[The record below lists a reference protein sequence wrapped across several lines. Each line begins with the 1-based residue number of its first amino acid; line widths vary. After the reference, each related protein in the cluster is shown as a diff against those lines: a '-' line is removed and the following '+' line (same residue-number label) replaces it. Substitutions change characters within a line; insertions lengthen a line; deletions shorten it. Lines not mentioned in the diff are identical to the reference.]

1 MPAFPDG
8 HSLVI
13 QAGFSL
19 LNPSV
24 LFSLLEEKKKREF
37 PPAARF
43 GDISMCFIKK
53 KREREDELP

>member
-24 LFSLLEEKKKREF
+24 LFSLLEEKKKESF
-37 PPAARF
+37 LLPL
-43 GDISMCFIKK
+43 DSETSQCVLLKKK
-53 KREREDELP
+53 KRERR